1 MTAGSETVSA
11 AIVAGA
17 IGFVVLAGLV
27 LLRGLTGGRVEVK
40 LADAAIAVIPVV
52 LVLFA
57 TGQIQKLAIGAE
69 GITIETARDAILGA
83 SATSITAQVSPLPVA
98 PVEIAAKG
106 GMGEIPHLIAQGV
119 QGLNFRLGAGYYAGP
134 AIEEYLRQLTPYPAF
149 RFVIL
154 TKADGTL
161 FGVMDARKLQQVVT
175 QRTLGIS
182 WDQFAEIINRGD
194 TGAFDRLA
202 KLTGFIG
209 RDQALTKSADKHD
222 ALERMEKL
230 AADWLPVVDERG
242 NFAGV
247 VDRSRL
253 TASLIL
259 DVTARLKETK

>member
-1 MTAGSETVSA
+1 MTAGTETVSA
-11 AIVAGA
+11 AIIAGV
-17 IGFVVLAGLV
+17 IGFIVLAGLV
-27 LLRGLTGGRVEVK
+27 LLRGLTAGRVEVK

-83 SATSITAQVSPLPVA
+83 SATSITGQVSPLPVA
-98 PVEIAAKG
+98 PVEVAAKG
-106 GMGEIPHLIAQGV
+106 GMAEIPHLIAQGV

-149 RFVIL
+149 RFVVI
-154 TKADGTL
+154 TKSDGTL
-161 FGVMDARKLQQVVT
+161 FGVMDARKLQQVVAQNT
-175 QRTLGIS
+175 VGVS
-182 WDQFAEIINRGD
+182 WSQLAEMLNRGD
-194 TGAFDRLA
+194 TAAFDRLA

-209 RDQALTKSADKHD
+209 RDQALTRTADKHD
-222 ALERMEKL
+222 ALERMETL
-230 AADWLPVVDERG
+230 AADWLPVVDDRG
-242 NFAGV
+242 KFVGV

-259 DVTARLKETK
+259 DVTARLTETK